1 MLNIF
6 SLFGNNK
13 DTNDQTKQEIKPSSG
28 VIDGRISYKFQCGI
42 EAHQEELNLQQ
53 DEKLTSV
60 LLGLDLNSFSLENTS
75 IKDLINTLVKEKALN
90 KILDIIL
97 HPSGKEKQDYSLLKN
112 SELQTVFSDFFS
124 LNPTALNW
132 LKTIGKG
139 LTSLPQTLSTG
150 TSSNA

>member
-13 DTNDQTKQEIKPSSG
+13 DTNDQTKQEIKPSSE

-60 LLGLDLNSFSLENTS
+60 LLGFDLNSFSLENTS

-90 KILDIIL
+90 KILEIIL
-97 HPSGKEKQDYSLLKN
+97 HPSGNEKQDYSLLKN

-150 TSSNA
+150 TSSKA